1 MTVSRCPAV
10 RRRKLAR
17 RSQRTYIIRAATFQA
32 FGAALIGVET
42 MRVTRYVGLSVLLLA
57 SLGWTQSKPKLTLDE
72 FFNYVSIRAVRISPD
87 GNAVVVGTTRADWAQ
102 DKFRHDLWLVRNN
115 VPPVLLTSAGEDS
128 DPEWSPDG
136 QWIAFLSDRPVPWTK
151 TPSAEDEDKPK
162 TVTHLYVISA
172 NGGEA
177 LPVTRGEESV
187 QSYAWGRD
195 SKSLYFATRE
205 PWSKAK
211 RDAYKKQWKDVLQ
224 YREADRGSVIA
235 RISLSDAVKRAEG
248 VTPYEES
255 SESDQSTSAKDDK
268 SAKKDENK
276 DKETAETPGTV
287 VLAKFKLSVNDLSL
301 SHDGRRLAFISGPPH
316 RRLEN
321 LTDHEIYL
329 VDAAGGAPKPTATGQ
344 VPQTTREP
352 KQFTT
357 NQALESD
364 LRWSPDDKQL
374 FFTTGTDGVEE
385 KYQRV
390 QGRIY
395 AIDLNTQKVQRWA
408 NGFGG
413 SAGAF
418 DFANDGSLVS
428 GGQLGLDTQVYT
440 QKSASAPFSKA
451 PGSLPGTYES
461 ISVAERSPK
470 IAFSYSAFG
479 KPGEVYVADSV
490 ASIAQAKPIT
500 SFNKL
505 FTERDLPQG
514 RGFQWKSEDGS
525 NVEGVL
531 IYPPGKF
538 DQKNLPLFTL
548 IHGGPEDADGNSF
561 GANWYDWAAMA
572 ATQGWLVFRPNYRGS
587 TGYGDKFE
595 LEIMPKLVS
604 VPGKDILTG
613 VDALVKE
620 GIADPERLTIGGY
633 SYGGYMTNWI
643 ITQSPRFKA
652 AVTGAGAVEHI
663 ANWGNDDLT
672 FDDAW
677 YLGGTPWEVPQNY
690 HSEAAIYL
698 IPKIKTPTHIVGGS
712 VDIRVY
718 IGEQYLLERA
728 LQNMNVPH
736 ALLVFPGEGHGL
748 GENPWHG
755 KIKVREELKWL
766 DKYCP
771 TGGPQPS
778 AAGND

>member
-1 MTVSRCPAV
+1 ME
-10 RRRKLAR
+10 
-17 RSQRTYIIRAATFQA
+17 I
-32 FGAALIGVET
+32 
-42 MRVTRYVGLSVLLLA
+42 MRITRFVGLVVLLLG
-57 SLGWTQSKPKLTLDE
+57 SLAWTQSKPRLTLDE
-72 FFNYVSIRAVRISPD
+72 FFNYVGTNGVRISPD
-87 GNAVVVGTTRADWAQ
+87 GDSVIVGTRRADWAQ
-102 DKFRHDLWLVRNN
+102 DKFRQDLWLVRSGSA
-115 VPPVLLTSAGEDS
+115 PILLTSAGEDS

-151 TPSAEDEDKPK
+151 TPAGGDDDEKSK
-162 TVTHLYVISA
+162 SVTHLYVISA

-187 QSYAWGRD
+187 QSYDWSRD

-235 RISLSDAVKRAEG
+235 RISLADAIKRAEG
-248 VTPYEES
+248 ITPYTEI
-255 SESDQSTSAKDDK
+255 SETTQPSTTKDEK
-268 SAKKDENK
+268 VEKKDENK

-287 VLAKFKLSVNDLSL
+287 ILAKFSLSVNDLSL

-316 RRLEN
+316 SRLEN
-321 LTDHEIYL
+321 LTDHEIYVL
-329 VDAAGGAPKPTATGQ
+329 EAAGG
-344 VPQTTREP
+344 EP
-352 KQFTT
+352 KQFTK
-357 NQALESD
+357 NQSLESD
-364 LRWSPDDKQL
+364 LRWSPNDQQL
-374 FFTTGTDGVEE
+374 FFTTGTDGVED

-395 AIDLNTQKVQRWA
+395 AIDVSTQKVQRWA

-418 DFANDGSLVS
+418 DFAGDGTLVA
-428 GGQLGLDTQVYT
+428 GGQLGLDTQIYT
-440 QKSASAPFSKA
+440 QKSASVTFAKA
-451 PGSLPGTYES
+451 PGSQPGTYES
-461 ISVAERSPK
+461 ISVAEHSPK
-470 IAFSYSAFG
+470 IAFTYSAFG
-479 KPGEVYVADSV
+479 KPGEVYVADNI
-490 ASIAQAKPIT
+490 ASIGQAKPIT

-514 RGFQWKSEDGS
+514 RGFQWKSEDDS

-531 IYPPGKF
+531 LYPPGKF
-538 DQKNLPLFTL
+538 GQKNLPLFVL

-561 GANWYDWAAMA
+561 GANWYDWANMA

-595 LEIMPKLVS
+595 LGIMPKLVS
-604 VPGKDILTG
+604 VPGQDILTG

-620 GIADPERLTIGGY
+620 GIADPARLTIGGY

-643 ITQSPRFKA
+643 ITQTPRFKA

-728 LQNMNVPH
+728 LQTMNVPH
-736 ALLVFPGEGHGL
+736 SLIVFPGEGHSL
-748 GENPWHG
+748 GVNPWHG

-771 TGGPQPS
+771 ISGAPASS
-778 AAGND
+778 AGTD

>member
-1 MTVSRCPAV
+1 MWRNCLQHTYNSRATPAV
-10 RRRKLAR
+10 G
-17 RSQRTYIIRAATFQA
+17 RTQW
-32 FGAALIGVET
+32 GIGT
-42 MRVTRYVGLSVLLLA
+42 MRSTRLLLLA
-57 SLGWTQSKPKLTLDE
+57 VLSLVSLGWTQSKQKLTLDE
-72 FFNYVSIRAVRISPD
+72 FFNYVGIRAVRISPD
-87 GNAVVVGTTRADWAQ
+87 GNSVVVGTTRADWAQ
-102 DKFRHDLWLVRNN
+102 DKFRHDLWLVRDGSA
-115 VPPVLLTSAGEDS
+115 PILLTSAGEDS

-136 QWIAFLSDRPVPWTK
+136 HWIAFLSDRAVPWTK
-151 TPSAEDEDKPK
+151 TPAGGDDDGKAKS
-162 TVTHLYVISA
+162 VTHLYVISA

-187 QSYAWGRD
+187 QSYAWSRD
-195 SKSLYFATRE
+195 SQSLYFATRE

-211 RDAYKKQWKDVLQ
+211 RDAYKRQWKDVLQ

-235 RISLSDAVKRAEG
+235 HIALADAIKRAEG
-248 VTPYEES
+248 MTPYTET
-255 SESDQSTSAKDDK
+255 SETDQSSSTKQPAE
-268 SAKKDENK
+268 KKDENK
-276 DKETAETPGTV
+276 DKETAETPGTMI
-287 VLAKFKLSVNDLSL
+287 LARFNLSVNDLAL

-329 VDAAGGAPKPTATGQ
+329 LDASGGAPKQVTANQ
-344 VPQTTREP
+344 SVEDVAQA
-352 KQFTT
+352 KQFTH

-364 LRWSPDDKQL
+364 LHWSPNDQQL
-374 FFTTGTDGVEE
+374 FFITSTDGIED
-385 KYQRV
+385 KYQRI
-390 QGRIY
+390 QSRIY
-395 AIDLNTQKVQRWA
+395 AIDVNDQKVQRWA
-408 NGFGG
+408 NGFSG
-413 SAGAF
+413 SAGSF
-418 DFANDGSLVS
+418 GFANDGTLVA

-440 QKSASAPFSKA
+440 QKSAIAPFAKA
-451 PGSLPGTYES
+451 PGSQPGTYES
-461 ISVAERSPK
+461 VSVAEHSPK
-470 IAFSYSAFG
+470 IAFTYSAFG
-479 KPGEVYVADSV
+479 KPAEVYIADSPT
-490 ASIAQAKPIT
+490 SIAQAKPIT
-500 SFNKL
+500 NFNKL

-531 IYPPGKF
+531 LYPPGKF
-538 DQKNLPLFTL
+538 GQKNLPLFVL

-561 GANWYDWAAMA
+561 GANWYDWANMA

-587 TGYGDKFE
+587 TGYGDNFE
-595 LEIMPKLVS
+595 LQIMPKLVS

-613 VDALVKE
+613 VDALVKG
-620 GIADPERLTIGGY
+620 GIANPERMTIGGY

-643 ITQSPRFKA
+643 ITQTPRFKA

-677 YLGGTPWEVPQNY
+677 YLGGTPWEIPQNY

-728 LQNMNVPH
+728 LQTMNVPH
-736 ALLVFPGEGHGL
+736 SLLVFPGEGHGL
-748 GENPWHG
+748 SENPWHG

-766 DKYCP
+766 NRYCP
-771 TGGPQPS
+771 ISGTAIS
-778 AAGND
+778 AAGTD

>member
-1 MTVSRCPAV
+1 MRITR
-10 RRRKLAR
+10 LA
-17 RSQRTYIIRAATFQA
+17 
-32 FGAALIGVET
+32 GLV
-42 MRVTRYVGLSVLLLA
+42 VLLSVTL
-57 SLGWTQSKPKLTLDE
+57 SWSQTKPKLTLDE
-72 FFNYVSIRAVRISPD
+72 FFDYVGIRAVRISPD
-87 GNAVVVGTTRADWAQ
+87 GNSVVVGTTRADWAQ
-102 DKFRHDLWLVRNN
+102 DKFRHDLWLVRNGAG
-115 VPPVLLTSAGEDS
+115 PILLTSAGEDS

-151 TPSAEDEDKPK
+151 TPEGDDDEKPK
-162 TVTHLYVISA
+162 SVTHLYVISA

-177 LPVTRGEESV
+177 LAVTRGEESV
-187 QSYAWGRD
+187 QSYTWSRD
-195 SKSLYFATRE
+195 SKSLFFATRE

-211 RDAYKKQWKDVLQ
+211 RDTYKKEWKDVLR

-235 RISLSDAVKRAEG
+235 RIALADAIKRAEG
-248 VTPYEES
+248 MTPYGES
-255 SESDQSTSAKDDK
+255 SETDQATGPKDDK
-268 SAKKDENK
+268 SVKKDENK

-287 VLAKFKLSVNDLSL
+287 VLAKFNLKVSELAL
-301 SHDGRRLAFISGPPH
+301 SHDGRRVAFISGPPH
-316 RRLEN
+316 DRLEN
-321 LTDHEIYL
+321 FTDHEIYL
-329 VDAAGGAPKPTATGQ
+329 LDAGGG
-344 VPQTTREP
+344 EP
-352 KQFTT
+352 KAFTK

-364 LRWSPDDKQL
+364 LRWSPNDQQL
-374 FFTTGTDGVEE
+374 FFTTGTDGVED

-395 AIDLNTQKVQRWA
+395 AMDVNSLKVQRWA

-413 SAGAF
+413 SAGTF
-418 DFANDGSLVS
+418 EFASDGTLVA
-428 GGQLGLDTQVYT
+428 GGQLGLDTQVYA
-440 QKSASAPFSKA
+440 QKSASDPFAKA
-451 PGSLPGTYES
+451 PGSQPGTYES

-470 IAFSYSAFG
+470 IAFAYSAFG
-479 KPGEVYVADSV
+479 EPGEVYIADSV
-490 ASIAQAKPIT
+490 STIGQAKPIT

-505 FTERDLPQG
+505 FTDRDLPQG
-514 RGFQWKSEDGS
+514 RGFQWKSEDGT

-531 IYPPGKF
+531 LYPPGKF
-538 DQKNLPLFTL
+538 GQKNLPLFVL

-561 GANWYDWAAMA
+561 GANWYDWANLA
-572 ATQGWLVFRPNYRGS
+572 ASQGWLVFRPNYRGS

-595 LEIMPKLVS
+595 LGIMPKLVS

-620 GIADPERLTIGGY
+620 GMADPERLTIGGY

-728 LQNMNVPH
+728 LQTMNVPH
-736 ALLVFPGEGHGL
+736 SLLVFPGEGHGL
-748 GENPWHG
+748 SENPWHG

-771 TGGPQPS
+771 PGGGQTN
-778 AAGND
+778 AGQD